1 MARSLPYTSYEKN
14 IFNFSFVLQPYFSQ
28 NNNLTI
34 SGFINDSESNTA
46 LEYATVSILDAS
58 SKNLINGVI
67 SENNGF
73 F

>member
-1 MARSLPYTSYEKN
+1 MRK
-14 IFNFSFVLQPYFSQ
+14 IFLISVLFCNLIFSQ